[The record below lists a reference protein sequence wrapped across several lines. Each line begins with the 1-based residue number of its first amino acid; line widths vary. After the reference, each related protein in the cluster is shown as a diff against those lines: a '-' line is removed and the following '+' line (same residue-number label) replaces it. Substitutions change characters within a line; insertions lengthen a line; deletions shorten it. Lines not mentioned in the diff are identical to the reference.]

1 MNELQYKMKVKGRYQ
16 PSKTVEALFTTAVV
30 KIKADADKAITKQMA
45 MSETESVEQTG
56 SNEMKS
62 EAFEDATEE
71 KVEITAQSREPAA
84 GEVSKTI
91 QQMAQS
97 QPKQPR
103 EQLPAGSGFCAK
115 DIMHEDL
122 VWGSPEDSV
131 QESRTKMQQHNTGY
145 LLIGRDGVLEGL
157 VSKSDLA
164 GAISPYLR
172 PEFAKWRQPQDDAT
186 LQIRVKWIMSR
197 FVHTIVHQMPLADI
211 MENMSRLHLHALPV
225 TNQQGKV
232 LGMITGVDI
241 LKAILIGR

>member
-45 MSETESVEQTG
+45 MSETESTEQTD
-56 SNEMKS
+56 SNNRKP
-62 EAFEDATEE
+62 EAFEDAAEE
-71 KVEITAQSREPAA
+71 KVEIMAQSREPAA

-91 QQMAQS
+91 QQMTRS
-97 QPKQPR
+97 QPKQPKK
-103 EQLPAGSGFCAK
+103 LSPAGLGLCAK
-115 DIMHEDL
+115 DLMHEDL

-131 QESRTKMQQHNTGY
+131 QESLAKMQQHNTGY
-145 LLIGRDGVLEGL
+145 LLIGRNGVLEGL

-172 PEFAKWRQPQDDAT
+172 PEFAKWRQPLDDAT

-197 FVHTIVHQMPLADI
+197 HVHTIAHQMPLAEI
-211 MENMSRLHLHALPV
+211 MENMSRLHLYALPV
-225 TNQQGKV
+225 TDQQGKV
-232 LGMITGVDI
+232 LGMITGIDI
-241 LKAILIGR
+241 LKAMLIGR

>member
-1 MNELQYKMKVKGRYQ
+1 MNELQSNTKVKGRYQ

-30 KIKADADKAITKQMA
+30 KIKADAGKAITKQMA
-45 MSETESVEQTG
+45 MSKTESVEQTG
-56 SNEMKS
+56 SNEMKP

-71 KVEITAQSREPAA
+71 KVEIMAQSREPAA

-91 QQMAQS
+91 QQMTQP

-103 EQLPAGSGFCAK
+103 KLSLAGLGLCAK

-145 LLIGRDGVLEGL
+145 LLIGRNGVLEGL

-164 GAISPYLR
+164 GAVSPYLR

-197 FVHTIVHQMPLADI
+197 HVHTIVHQMPLADI
-211 MENMSRLHLHALPV
+211 MENMARLQLYALPV
-225 TNQQGKV
+225 TDQQGKV
-232 LGMITGVDI
+232 LGMITGFDI
-241 LKAILIGR
+241 LKAILTDR